1 MCGEVIRSLREIN
14 VVIARGLVPQPYIGF
29 YSKGRPVALEDEHV
43 FLAIENGVILVENQP
58 SLQGD
63 LNCEN
68 FLWITI

>member
-14 VVIARGLVPQPYIGF
+14 VVIVRGLVHNLHWIN
-29 YSKGRPVALEDEHV
+29 SKGRPATLEDEHV

-63 LNCEN
+63 LNCEI
-68 FLWITI
+68 FLCITI